1 MESVRQLCKVLGD
14 SCLSSCWTDR
24 SGDKESRPHP
34 SQLGGYFPENVKAM
48 TSLRWL
54 KLNRTGLCYLPEE
67 LAALQKLE
75 HLSVS
80 HNNLTTLHGELSSL
94 PSLRAIVA
102 RANSLKN
109 SGVPDDIFNLDDLSV
124 LDLSY
129 NQLTECPRELEN
141 AKNMLVLNLSHNS
154 IDSIPN
160 QLFINLTDLLYL
172 DLSENRLESLPPQ
185 MRRLVHLQ
193 TLVLSGNP
201 LLHAQLRQLP
211 AMTAL
216 QTLHLRNT
224 QRTQSNLPTS
234 LEGLSNLADVD
245 LSCNDLTRVPECLY
259 TLPSL
264 RRLNL
269 SSNQIEEL
277 SLCIDQW
284 VHVETLNLSRN
295 QLTSLPSAICK
306 LTKLKKLYL
315 NSNKLDFDGLPSGI
329 GKVASLEEFMAANN
343 NLELIPESLCR
354 CPKLRKLVL
363 NKNRLVTLPEAIHF
377 LTEIEVL
384 DVRENP
390 SLVMPPKPADRA
402 AEWYNIDFSLQNQLR
417 LAGASPATVAAA
429 AAGSGPKDPLARKM
443 RLRRRKDSAQ
453 DDQAKQVLKGMSD
466 VAQEKN
472 KKQEESVDT
481 RVSGGKVRRWD
492 QGLEKPRLDYS
503 EFFTEDVGQ
512 LPGLT
517 IWQIENFVPVLVEE
531 AFHSKFYEAD
541 CYIVLKTFL
550 DDSGSL
556 NWEIYYWIGGEA
568 TLDKKACSAIHAVNL
583 RNYLGAECRT
593 VREEMGDE
601 SEEFLQV
608 FDNDISY
615 IEGGTAS
622 GFYTVEDTHYITR
635 MYRVY
640 GKKNIKLEPVP
651 LKGTSL
657 DPRFV
662 FLLDRG
668 LDIYV
673 WRGAQATLSST
684 TKARLF
690 AEKINKNE
698 RKGKAEI
705 TPLVQ
710 GQEAPEFWEALG
722 GEPSEIKKHV
732 PDDFW
737 PPQPKLYKVGLGLG
751 YLELPQINY
760 KLSVEHKKRPKV
772 ELMPRM
778 RLLQSL
784 LDTRCVYILDCWSDV
799 FIWLGRKSPRLVR
812 AAALK
817 LGQELCGMLHR
828 PRHATVSRSLEG
840 TEAQVFKAKF
850 KNWDDVLTVDYTRNA
865 EAVLQGPGLSGK
877 VKRDAEKKDQMK
889 ADLTAL
895 FLPRQRPMALAEAE
909 QLMEEW
915 NEDLDG
921 MEGFVL
927 EGKKFARLPEEE
939 FGHFYTQD
947 CYVFLCRYWV
957 PVEYEEE
964 EKEEGKTAPEGKE
977 GEEGAAEVEEKQP
990 EEDFQCIVY
999 FWQGREASN
1008 MGWLT
1013 FTFSLQKK
1021 FESLFPGKLE
1031 VVRMTQQQENA
1042 KFLSHFKRKFIIHRG
1057 KRKVAQGTLQP
1068 SFYQIRTN
1076 GSALCTRCIQINTDC
1091 SLLNSEFCFILK
1103 VPFESEDNQGIVY
1116 AWVGRASDPDEA
1128 KLAEDILNTMFDVS
1142 YSKQVINEGE
1152 EPENFFWV
1160 GIGAQKPYD
1169 DDAEYMKHTRLFRC
1183 SNEKGYFAVTEKCSD
1198 FCQDDLAD
1206 DDIMLL
1212 DNGQEVYMWVGTQT
1226 SQVEIKLSLKA
1237 CQVYIQHMRS
1247 KEQERPRRLRLVR
1260 KGNEQHAFTRC
1271 FHAWSSFRQ
1280 APA

>member
-1 MESVRQLCKVLGD
+1 MAATGVLPFIRGVD
-14 SCLSSCWTDR
+14 LSGNDF
-24 SGDKESRPHP
+24 K
-34 SQLGGYFPENVKAM
+34 GGYFPEHVKSM
-48 TSLRWL
+48 SSLRWL

-67 LAALQKLE
+67 LSSLHKLE

-80 HNNLTTLHGELSSL
+80 HNSLTTLHGELSSL
-94 PSLRAIVA
+94 PCLRAIVA

-109 SGVPDDIFNLDDLSV
+109 SGIPDDIFQLDDLSV

-154 IDSIPN
+154 IDNIPN
-160 QLFINLTDLLYL
+160 QLFINLTDLIYL
-172 DLSENRLESLPPQ
+172 DLSDNKLDSLPPQ

-193 TLVLSGNP
+193 TLILNNNP

-224 QRTQSNLPTS
+224 QRTQSNMPTS
-234 LEGLSNLADVD
+234 LEVLTCLSDVD
-245 LSCNDLTRVPECLY
+245 LSMNEMTRIPECLY
-259 TLPSL
+259 TLASL
-264 RRLNL
+264 KRLNL
-269 SSNQIEEL
+269 SSNQISEI

-284 VHVETLNLSRN
+284 AQLETLNLARN

-306 LTKLKKLYL
+306 LAKLKKLYL
-315 NSNKLDFDGLPSGI
+315 NSNKMDFDGIPSGI
-329 GKVASLEEFMAANN
+329 GKLSNLEEFMAANN

-354 CPKLRKLVL
+354 CSKLRKLVL
-363 NKNRLVTLPEAIHF
+363 NKNRLVTLPEAVHF
-377 LTEIEVL
+377 LTDLEVL

-390 SLVMPPKPADRA
+390 SLVMPPKPADRTS
-402 AEWYNIDFSLQNQLR
+402 EFYNIDFSLQNQLR

-429 AAGSGPKDPLARKM
+429 AAAGGSATKDPSARKM
-443 RLRRRKDSAQ
+443 RLRRRKDTSQ

-466 VAQEKN
+466 VAEEKN
-472 KKQEESVDT
+472 KKIQENGDMKYT
-481 RVSGGKVRRWD
+481 DLKARRWD
-492 QGLEKPRLDYS
+492 QGLEKPHLDYS

-512 LPGLT
+512 IPGVT
-517 IWQIENFVPVLVEE
+517 VWQIENFIPTQVDET
-531 AFHSKFYEAD
+531 FHGRFYEAD
-541 CYIVLKTFL
+541 CYIVLKTYL
-550 DDSGSL
+550 DSNGAL
-556 NWEIYYWIGGEA
+556 HWEIYYWIGQEA

-583 RNYLGAECRT
+583 RNYLGAEGRT
-593 VREEMGDE
+593 IREEMGDE
-601 SEEFLQV
+601 SEEFSQV
-608 FDNDISY
+608 FYNDISY

-622 GFYTVEDTHYITR
+622 GFYTVEDTQYITSR
-635 MYRVY
+635 LYIFSSER
-640 GKKNIKLEPVP
+640 GLTLPF
-651 LKGTSL
+651 S
-657 DPRFV
+657 PRFV
-662 FLLDRG
+662 FLLDHG
-668 LDIYV
+668 MDIYV
-673 WRGAQATLSST
+673 WRGSQATLSNT

-705 TPLVQ
+705 ILLTH
-710 GQEAPEFWEALG
+710 EMETAEFWELLG
-722 GEPSEIKKHV
+722 GQPEELKPCV
-732 PDDFW
+732 PDDFQ
-737 PPQPKLYKVGLGLG
+737 PPRPKLYKVGLGLG

-760 KLSVEHKKRPKV
+760 KISVEHKKRPKI
-772 ELMPRM
+772 ELMPEM
-778 RLLQSL
+778 RLLHTL
-784 LDTRCVYILDCWSDV
+784 LDTKSVYILDCHSDI
-799 FIWLGRKSPRLVR
+799 FIWIGRKSSRLVR

-817 LGQELCGMLHR
+817 LGQELCSMLHR
-828 PRHATVSRSLEG
+828 PKHAMVIRNLEG
-840 TEAQVFKAKF
+840 TECQVFKSKF
-850 KNWDDVLTVDYTRNA
+850 RNWDDVLKVDYTRNA
-865 EAVLQGPGLSGK
+865 ESVVQGGGLTGK
-877 VKRDAEKKDQMK
+877 VKKDAEKDQMK

-895 FLPRQRPMALAEAE
+895 FLPRQPPMPISEAE
-909 QLMEEW
+909 QLTEEW

-939 FGHFYTQD
+939 FGHFNTQD
-947 CYVFLCRYWV
+947 CYVFLCRYWI
-957 PVEYEEE
+957 PIEQDEEE
-964 EKEEGKTAPEGKE
+964 EQKSKKRKIHGD
-977 GEEGAAEVEEKQP
+977 GEEDEDEEDEEDKQP
-990 EEDFQCIVY
+990 EEDFQCVVY

-1042 KFLSHFKRKFIIHRG
+1042 KFLSHFKRKFIIHKG
-1057 KRKVAQGTLQP
+1057 KRKSKDVGLQP
-1068 SFYQIRTN
+1068 SLYHVRTN

-1103 VPFESEDNQGIVY
+1103 VPFESIDNQGIVY
-1116 AWVGRASDPDEA
+1116 TWVGRAADPDEA
-1128 KLAEDILNTMFDVS
+1128 KLSEDIMNHMFDDT

-1160 GIGAQKPYD
+1160 GIGGQKAYD
-1169 DDAEYMKHTRLFRC
+1169 EDADYMKHARLFRC
-1183 SNEKGYFAVTEKCSD
+1183 SNEKGYFSVSEKCSD

-1212 DNGQEVYMWVGTQT
+1212 DNGKEVYMWVGTQT

-1237 CQVYIQHMRS
+1237 CQVYIQHMRA
-1247 KEQERPRRLRLVR
+1247 KDAEHPRKLRLVR
-1260 KGNEQHAFTRC
+1260 KGNEPHAFTRC
-1271 FHAWSSFRQ
+1271 FHAWGAFRK
-1280 APA
+1280 PPS

>member
-1 MESVRQLCKVLGD
+1 MEGTGVLPFVRGVD
-14 SCLSSCWTDR
+14 LSGNDF
-24 SGDKESRPHP
+24 K
-34 SQLGGYFPENVKAM
+34 GGYFPENVKAM

-67 LAALQKLE
+67 LASLQKLE

-109 SGVPDDIFNLDDLSV
+109 SGVPDDIFKLDDLSV

-141 AKNMLVLNLSHNS
+141 AKNMLVLNLSHN
-154 IDSIPN
+154 
-160 QLFINLTDLLYL
+160 
-172 DLSENRLESLPPQ
+172 
-185 MRRLVHLQ
+185 
-193 TLVLSGNP
+193 
-201 LLHAQLRQLP
+201 RQLP
-211 AMTAL
+211 ALTAL

-234 LEGLSNLADVD
+234 LEGLSHLADVD

-259 TLPSL
+259 ALPGL

-269 SSNQIEEL
+269 SSNQIAEL

-284 VHVETLNLSRN
+284 VHLETLNLSRN

-306 LTKLKKLYL
+306 LTKLKRLYL

-329 GKVASLEEFMAANN
+329 GKLSSLEEFMAANN
-343 NLELIPESLCR
+343 KLELIPESLCR
-354 CPKLRKLVL
+354 CMKLRKLVL

-390 SLVMPPKPADRA
+390 SLVMPPKPVDRA

-472 KKQEESVDT
+472 RKQEESVEAGAP
-481 RVSGGKVRRWD
+481 GGKVRRWD

-531 AFHSKFYEAD
+531 DLHGKFYEAD

-608 FDNDISY
+608 FDNAISY

-622 GFYTVEDTHYITR
+622 GFYTVEDTHYVTR

-651 LKGTSL
+651 LKGASL

-668 LDIYV
+668 LEIYV
-673 WRGAQATLSST
+673 WRGSQATLSST

-705 TPLVQ
+705 LLLVQ
-710 GQEAPEFWEALG
+710 GQEPPEFWEALG

-784 LDTRCVYILDCWSDV
+784 LDTRSVYILDCWSDV

-828 PRHATVSRSLEG
+828 PRHAMVSRSLEG

-850 KNWDDVLTVDYTRNA
+850 KNWDDVLSVDYTRNA
-865 EAVLQGPGLSGK
+865 ESMLQGPGLAGK

-895 FLPRQRPMALAEAE
+895 FLPRQPPMALAEAE

-964 EKEEGKTAPEGKE
+964 EEEKAGAEDKEGKE
-977 GEEGAAEVEEKQP
+977 VAAETEEKQP

-1031 VVRMTQQQENA
+1031 VVRMTQQQENP

-1057 KRKVAQGTLQP
+1057 KRKAAQGALQP
-1068 SFYQIRTN
+1068 SLYQIRTN
-1076 GSALCTRCIQINTDC
+1076 GSALCTRCIQINTDS

-1128 KLAEDILNTMFDVS
+1128 KLAEDILNSMFEAS

-1212 DNGQEVYMWVGTQT
+1212 DNGQEVYMWVGSQT

-1247 KEQERPRRLRLVR
+1247 KEHERPRRLRLVR

-1271 FHAWSSFRQ
+1271 FHAWSTFRQ
-1280 APA
+1280 ALA

>member
-1 MESVRQLCKVLGD
+1 MASTGVLPFIRGVD
-14 SCLSSCWTDR
+14 LSGNDF
-24 SGDKESRPHP
+24 K
-34 SQLGGYFPENVKAM
+34 GGFFPEHVRSM
-48 TSLRWL
+48 SSLRWL

-67 LAALQKLE
+67 LSALHKLE

-80 HNNLTTLHGELSSL
+80 HNNLTTLHGEFSSL
-94 PSLRAIVA
+94 PCLRAIVA
-102 RANSLKN
+102 RANALKN
-109 SGVPDDIFNLDDLSV
+109 SGIPYEIFQLDDLSV

-141 AKNMLVLNLSHNS
+141 AKNILVLNLKHNS

-172 DLSENRLESLPPQ
+172 DLSDNKLESLPPQ

-193 TLVLSGNP
+193 TLLLSNNP
-201 LLHAQLRQLP
+201 LMHAQLRQLP

-234 LEGLSNLADVD
+234 LDGLTSLADVD
-245 LSCNDLTRVPECLY
+245 LSCNDLSRVPECLY
-259 TLPSL
+259 TLSNL

-269 SSNQIEEL
+269 STNQISDL

-284 VHVETLNLSRN
+284 TQLETLNLSRN

-315 NSNKLDFDGLPSGI
+315 NSNKLDFDGIPSGI
-329 GKVASLEEFMAANN
+329 GKLANLEEFMAANN

-354 CPKLRKLVL
+354 CAKLRKLVL
-363 NKNRLVTLPEAIHF
+363 NKNRLVTLPEAVHF
-377 LTEIEVL
+377 LTDVEIL

-390 SLVMPPKPADRA
+390 NLVMPPKPVDRTS
-402 AEWYNIDFSLQNQLR
+402 EWYNIDFSLQNQLR

-429 AAGSGPKDPLARKM
+429 AGGSSPKDPMARKM

-472 KKQEESVDT
+472 KKLEENGDLKYT
-481 RVSGGKVRRWD
+481 DLKTRRWD
-492 QGLEKPRLDYS
+492 QSLEKPHLNYS
-503 EFFTEDVGQ
+503 EFFTEEVGQ
-512 LPGLT
+512 LPGVT
-517 IWQIENFVPVLVEE
+517 VWQIENFVPIMVDE
-531 AFHSKFYEAD
+531 AFHGKFYEAD

-556 NWEIYYWIGGEA
+556 NWEIYYWIGQESS
-568 TLDKKACSAIHAVNL
+568 LDKKACSAIHAVNL
-583 RNYLGAECRT
+583 RNFLGAECRSI
-593 VREEMGDE
+593 REEMGDE
-601 SEEFLQV
+601 SDEFSQV
-608 FDNDISY
+608 FDHEISY

-622 GFYTVEDTHYITR
+622 GFYTVEDIHYVTR
-635 MYRVY
+635 LYRVY

-651 LKGTSL
+651 LKATAL

-662 FLLDRG
+662 FLLDHG
-668 LDIYV
+668 LEIYI
-673 WRGAQATLSST
+673 WRGSQATLNGT

-705 TPLVQ
+705 LLLTQ
-710 GQEAPEFWEALG
+710 TEETPEFWDLLG
-722 GEPSEIKKHV
+722 GQAEEIKANV
-732 PDDFW
+732 PDDFK
-737 PPQPKLYKVGLGLG
+737 PPRPKLYKVGLGLG

-760 KLSVEHKKRPKV
+760 RLSVEHKKRPSV
-772 ELMPRM
+772 DLSPEM

-784 LDTRCVYILDCWSDV
+784 LDTKSVYILDCWSDV
-799 FIWLGRKSPRLVR
+799 FIWIGRKSSRLVR

-817 LGQELCGMLHR
+817 LGQELCSMLHR
-828 PRHATVSRSLEG
+828 PKHAMVIRNLEG
-840 TEAQVFKAKF
+840 TECQVFKSKF
-850 KNWDDVLTVDYTRNA
+850 KNWDDVLKVDYTRNA
-865 EAVLQGPGLSGK
+865 EAVHQPGGLSGK
-877 VKRDAEKKDQMK
+877 VQKDSEKKDQLK

-895 FLPRQRPMALAEAE
+895 FLPRQPPMPLSEAE

-927 EGKKFARLPEEE
+927 ENKKFTRLPEEE

-947 CYVFLCRYWV
+947 CYVFLCRYWI
-957 PVEYEEE
+957 PVETEEDEEE
-964 EKEEGKTAPEGKE
+964 EKKKKKREEGSAE
-977 GEEGAAEVEEKQP
+977 GEEEEEEEEVEEEKQP
-990 EEDFQCIVY
+990 EEDFQCVVY

-1021 FESLFPGKLE
+1021 FENLFPGKLE
-1031 VVRMTQQQENA
+1031 VVRMTQQQENP
-1042 KFLSHFKRKFIIHRG
+1042 KFLSHFKRKFIVHKG
-1057 KRKVAQGTLQP
+1057 KRKARDDNLQP
-1068 SFYQIRTN
+1068 SLYHIRTN
-1076 GSALCTRCIQINTDC
+1076 GSALCTRCIQINTD
-1091 SLLNSEFCFILK
+1091 SGLLNSEFCFILK
-1103 VPFESEDNQGIVY
+1103 VPFESSDNQGIVY
-1116 AWVGRASDPDEA
+1116 TWVGRAANPDEA
-1128 KLAEDILNTMFDVS
+1128 KLAEDIMNHMFDDS

-1169 DDAEYMKHTRLFRC
+1169 GDAEYMNFSRLFRC
-1183 SNEKGYFAVTEKCSD
+1183 SNEKGYFAVSEKCSD

-1212 DNGQEVYMWVGTQT
+1212 DNGCEVYMWVGTQT

-1247 KEQERPRRLRLVR
+1247 KDAGRPRKLRLVR
-1260 KGNEQHAFTRC
+1260 KGNEPLPFTRC
-1271 FHAWSSFRQ
+1271 FHAWSVFRKP
-1280 APA
+1280 PA

>member
-1 MESVRQLCKVLGD
+1 MESTGVLPFVRGVD
-14 SCLSSCWTDR
+14 LSGNDF
-24 SGDKESRPHP
+24 K
-34 SQLGGYFPENVKAM
+34 GGYFPENVKAM

-109 SGVPDDIFNLDDLSV
+109 SGVPDDIFKLDDLSV
-124 LDLSY
+124 LDLSH

-154 IDSIPN
+154 IDTIPN
-160 QLFINLTDLLYL
+160 QLFISLTDLLYL

-185 MRRLVHLQ
+185 MRRLAHLQ
-193 TLVLSGNP
+193 TLLLSGNP

-234 LEGLSNLADVD
+234 LESLSNLADVD

-269 SSNQIEEL
+269 SSNQISEL

-329 GKVASLEEFMAANN
+329 GKLTSLEEFMAANN

-472 KKQEESVDT
+472 KKQEESIDT
-481 RVSGGKVRRWD
+481 RAPGGKVRRWD

-531 AFHSKFYEAD
+531 AFHGKFYEAD

-593 VREEMGDE
+593 IREEMGDE

-651 LKGTSL
+651 LKGASL

-705 TPLVQ
+705 TLIVQ
-710 GQEAPEFWEALG
+710 GQEPLEFWEALG

-732 PDDFW
+732 PDDFL

-772 ELMPRM
+772 ELMPGM

-828 PRHATVSRSLEG
+828 PRHAAVSRSLEG

-895 FLPRQRPMALAEAE
+895 FLPRQPPMALAEAE

-964 EKEEGKTAPEGKE
+964 EKKEDEERKAGAEGKE
-977 GEEGAAEVEEKQP
+977 GEEAAAEVEEKQP

-1031 VVRMTQQQENA
+1031 VVRMTQQQENP

-1057 KRKVAQGTLQP
+1057 KRKVAQGALQP
-1068 SFYQIRTN
+1068 SLYQIRTN
-1076 GSALCTRCIQINTDC
+1076 GSALCTRCIQINTDS

-1128 KLAEDILNTMFDVS
+1128 KLAEDILNTMFDAS

-1160 GIGAQKPYD
+1160 GMGAQKPYD

-1247 KEQERPRRLRLVR
+1247 KEHEQPRRLRLVR

-1271 FHAWSSFRQ
+1271 FHAWSTFRQ
-1280 APA
+1280 ALA

>member
-1 MESVRQLCKVLGD
+1 MAATGVLPFIRGVD
-14 SCLSSCWTDR
+14 LSGNDF
-24 SGDKESRPHP
+24 K
-34 SQLGGYFPENVKAM
+34 GGYFPEHVKSM

-67 LAALQKLE
+67 LSSLQKLE

-80 HNNLTTLHGELSSL
+80 HNSLTTLHGELSGL
-94 PSLRAIVA
+94 PCLRAIVA

-109 SGVPDDIFNLDDLSV
+109 SGVPDDIFQLDDLSV

-129 NQLTECPRELEN
+129 NQLTEVPRELEN
-141 AKNMLVLNLSHNS
+141 AKNMLVLNLKQNS

-172 DLSENRLESLPPQ
+172 DLSDNKLESLPPQ

-193 TLVLSGNP
+193 TLILNNNP

-211 AMTAL
+211 AMVAL

-234 LEGLSNLADVD
+234 LDGLVNLSDVD
-245 LSCNDLTRVPECLY
+245 LSCNELTRVPECLY
-259 TLPSL
+259 TLSNL

-269 SSNQIEEL
+269 STNQISEL

-284 VHVETLNLSRN
+284 THLETLNLSRN

-315 NSNKLDFDGLPSGI
+315 NSNKLDFDGIPSGI
-329 GKVASLEEFMAANN
+329 GKLANLEEFMAANN
-343 NLELIPESLCR
+343 NLELVPESLCR
-354 CPKLRKLVL
+354 CAKLKKLVL
-363 NKNRLVTLPEAIHF
+363 NKNRLVTLPEAVHF
-377 LTEIEVL
+377 LIDIEVL

-390 SLVMPPKPADRA
+390 NLVMPPKPVDRTS
-402 AEWYNIDFSLQNQLR
+402 EWYNIDFSLQNQLR

-429 AAGSGPKDPLARKM
+429 AGGSSPRDPLARKM
-443 RLRRRKDSAQ
+443 RLRRRKDSTQ

-472 KKQEESVDT
+472 KKMEENGDLKYT
-481 RVSGGKVRRWD
+481 DLKTRRWD
-492 QGLEKPRLDYS
+492 QSLEKPHLNYS

-517 IWQIENFVPVLVEE
+517 VWQIENFVPTMVDD
-531 AFHSKFYEAD
+531 AFHGKFYEAD

-550 DDSGSL
+550 DANGSL
-556 NWEIYYWIGGEA
+556 NWEIYYWIGQEA
-568 TLDKKACSAIHAVNL
+568 SLDKKACSAIHAVNL
-583 RNYLGAECRT
+583 RNYLGAESRCN
-593 VREEMGDE
+593 REEMGDE
-601 SEEFLQV
+601 SDEFSQV
-608 FDNDISY
+608 FDHEISY

-622 GFYTVEDTHYITR
+622 GFYTVEDLHYVSR
-635 MYRVY
+635 LYRVY

-657 DPRFV
+657 DPRFA
-662 FLLDRG
+662 FLLDHG
-668 LDIYV
+668 LEIYV
-673 WRGAQATLSST
+673 WRGGQATLSAT

-705 TPLVQ
+705 VLLTQ
-710 GQEAPEFWEALG
+710 TQETPEFWEVLG
-722 GEPSEIKKHV
+722 GPPEEIKANV
-732 PDDFW
+732 PEDFRA
-737 PPQPKLYKVGLGLG
+737 PRPKLYKVGLGLG

-772 ELMPRM
+772 DLLPEM

-784 LDTRCVYILDCWSDV
+784 LDTKSVYILDCWSDV
-799 FIWLGRKSPRLVR
+799 FIWIGRKSPRLVR

-817 LGQELCGMLHR
+817 LGQELCSMLHR
-828 PRHATVSRSLEG
+828 PKHAMVLRNLEG
-840 TEAQVFKAKF
+840 TECQVFKSKF
-850 KNWDDVLTVDYTRNA
+850 KNWDDVLKVDYTRNA
-865 EAVLQGPGLSGK
+865 ESVQQVEGLSGK
-877 VKRDAEKKDQMK
+877 VQKDAEKKDQMK

-895 FLPRQRPMALAEAE
+895 FLPRQPPMPLAEAE

-927 EGKKFARLPEEE
+927 ENKKFARLPEEE

-957 PVEYEEE
+957 PVECEEDEEEKKKKRKKGGDGAGGGEEE
-964 EKEEGKTAPEGKE
+964 EEEDEDE
-977 GEEGAAEVEEKQP
+977 EEKQP
-990 EEDFQCIVY
+990 EEDFQCVVY

-1021 FESLFPGKLE
+1021 FENLFPGKLE
-1031 VVRMTQQQENA
+1031 VVRMTQQQENP
-1042 KFLSHFKRKFIIHRG
+1042 KFLSHFKRKFIIHKG
-1057 KRKVAQGTLQP
+1057 KRKAKEDSLQP
-1068 SFYQIRTN
+1068 SLYHIRTN
-1076 GSALCTRCIQINTDC
+1076 GSALCTRCIQISTDAG
-1091 SLLNSEFCFILK
+1091 LLNSEFCFILK
-1103 VPFESEDNQGIVY
+1103 VPFESTDNQGIVY
-1116 AWVGRASDPDEA
+1116 TWVGRAADPDEA
-1128 KLAEDILNTMFDVS
+1128 KLAEDIMNHMFDDS

-1169 DDAEYMKHTRLFRC
+1169 GDAEYMKYSRLFRC
-1183 SNEKGYFAVTEKCSD
+1183 SNEKGYFAVSEKCSD

-1212 DNGQEVYMWVGTQT
+1212 DNGREVYMWVGTQT

-1247 KEQERPRRLRLVR
+1247 KETAQPRKLRLVR
-1260 KGNEQHAFTRC
+1260 KGNEPPAFTRC
-1271 FHAWSSFRQ
+1271 FHAWSVFRKP
-1280 APA
+1280 PA

>member
-1 MESVRQLCKVLGD
+1 MAATGVLPFIRGVD
-14 SCLSSCWTDR
+14 LSGNDF
-24 SGDKESRPHP
+24 K
-34 SQLGGYFPENVKAM
+34 GGYFPEHVKSM

-67 LAALQKLE
+67 LSSLQKLE

-80 HNNLTTLHGELSSL
+80 HNSLTTLHGELSSL
-94 PSLRAIVA
+94 PNLRAVVA
-102 RANSLKN
+102 RANNLKN
-109 SGVPDDIFNLDDLSV
+109 SGVPDDIFQLDDLSV
-124 LDLSY
+124 LDLSF
-129 NQLTECPRELEN
+129 NQLSEIPRDLEN
-141 AKNMLVLNLSHNS
+141 SRNMLVLNLSHNS
-154 IDSIPN
+154 IDNIPN

-172 DLSENRLESLPPQ
+172 DLSDNKLDSLPPQ

-193 TLVLSGNP
+193 TLILNNNP
-201 LLHAQLRQLP
+201 LMHAQLRQLP
-211 AMTAL
+211 AMVAL

-224 QRTQSNLPTS
+224 QRTQSNMPTS
-234 LEGLSNLADVD
+234 LEGLTNLTVF
-245 LSCNDLTRVPECLY
+245 CLM
-259 TLPSL
+259 
-264 RRLNL
+264 RLIL
-269 SSNQIEEL
+269 
-277 SLCIDQW
+277 DQ
-284 VHVETLNLSRN
+284 
-295 QLTSLPSAICK
+295 
-306 LTKLKKLYL
+306 LY
-315 NSNKLDFDGLPSGI
+315 I
-329 GKVASLEEFMAANN
+329 HTNN
-343 NLELIPESLCR
+343 NLELIPEGLCR
-354 CPKLRKLVL
+354 CGKLKKLVL

-377 LTEIEVL
+377 LSDLEVL

-390 SLVMPPKPADRA
+390 NLVMPPKPVDRA

-429 AAGSGPKDPLARKM
+429 GGGGVNICVSVGNSPRDPMARKM

-472 KKQEESVDT
+472 KSIEENGDLKYSDLK
-481 RVSGGKVRRWD
+481 SKRWD
-492 QGLEKPRLDYS
+492 KNLEKPPLDYS
-503 EFFTEDVGQ
+503 EIFTEDVGHI
-512 LPGLT
+512 PGVSV
-517 IWQIENFVPVLVEE
+517 WQIENFLPVQVDET
-531 AFHSKFYEAD
+531 FHGKFYEAD
-541 CYIVLKTFL
+541 CYIILKTFL
-550 DDSGSL
+550 DDNGAL
-556 NWEIYYWIGGEA
+556 NWHIFYWIGQEA
-568 TLDKKACSAIHAVNL
+568 TLDKKAGSAIHAVNL

-593 VREEMGDE
+593 IREEMGDE
-601 SEEFLQV
+601 SEEFSAV
-608 FDNDISY
+608 FDNEISY

-622 GFYTVEDTHYITR
+622 GFYTVEDSQYCTR
-635 MYRVY
+635 LYRVY
-640 GKKNIKLEPVP
+640 GKKNIRLESVP
-651 LKGTSL
+651 LKASSL

-662 FLLDRG
+662 FLLDTG

-673 WRGAQATLSST
+673 WRGANATLSGT

-705 TPLVQ
+705 TTLMQ
-710 GQEAPEFWEALG
+710 NQEPPEFWEVLG
-722 GEPSEIKKHV
+722 GQPEEIKKHV
-732 PDDFW
+732 PDDFS
-737 PPQPKLYKVGLGLG
+737 PVRPKLYKVGLGLG

-760 KLSVEHKKRPKV
+760 KLSVEHKEKLKLDVLP
-772 ELMPRM
+772 EL

-784 LDTRCVYILDCWSDV
+784 LDTKGVYILDCWSEV
-799 FIWLGRKSPRLVR
+799 FIWIGRKSPRLVR

-828 PRHATVSRSLEG
+828 PKHAVVIRNLEG
-840 TEAQVFKAKF
+840 TECQVFKSKF
-850 KNWDDVLTVDYTRNA
+850 KNWDDVLRVDYTRNA
-865 EAVLQGPGLSGK
+865 ESVKQADGLSGK
-877 VKRDAEKKDQMK
+877 VKKDAEQKDQMK

-895 FLPRQRPMALAEAE
+895 FLPRQPSMPLSEAE
-909 QLMEEW
+909 QMMEEW

-939 FGHFYTQD
+939 FGHFHTQD

-957 PVEYEEE
+957 PVEYEDDKEKGKAEE
-964 EKEEGKTAPEGKE
+964 
-977 GEEGAAEVEEKQP
+977 AEDEDKQP
-990 EEDFQCIVY
+990 EEDFQCVVY

-1031 VVRMTQQQENA
+1031 VVRMTQQQENL
-1042 KFLSHFKRKFIIHRG
+1042 KFLSHFKRKFIIHKG
-1057 KRKVAQGTLQP
+1057 KRKLKVDNVQP
-1068 SFYQIRTN
+1068 SLYHIRTN
-1076 GSALCTRCIQINTDC
+1076 GSALCTRTIQITTD
-1091 SLLNSEFCFILK
+1091 SSNLNSEFCFILK
-1103 VPFESEDNQGIVY
+1103 VPFESTDNQGIVY
-1116 AWVGRASDPDEA
+1116 TWVGRAADPDEA
-1128 KLAEDILNTMFDVS
+1128 KLAEDIMNSMFDDT

-1160 GIGAQKPYD
+1160 GIGSQKQYD
-1169 DDAEYMKHTRLFRC
+1169 EDAEYMKYARLFRC
-1183 SNEKGYFAVTEKCSD
+1183 SNEKGYFSVSEKCSD

-1212 DNGQEVYMWVGTQT
+1212 DNGKEVYMWVGNQT

-1247 KEQERPRRLRLVR
+1247 KDAEHPRKLRLVR
-1260 KGNEQHAFTRC
+1260 KGNEPHCFTRC
-1271 FHAWSSFRQ
+1271 FHAWSTFRT